1 MNKLRGNIEKVKSH
15 DGLSLIE
22 VKVGDTLL
30 KSVVISDSSENSYI
44 KEGELVELLFKETEL
59 IISTDIN
66 PKISLQNQL
75 NCTIESINKGKVLS
89 QVYLSFNEDKIS
101 SIITTNSVERL
112 GLSDGKRV
120 IALIKTNEIMISP
133 C

>member
-1 MNKLRGNIEKVKSH
+1 MNKLKGNIEYVKSH

-22 VKVGDTLL
+22 VRVGDVSL
-30 KSVVISDSSENSYI
+30 KSVVITDSSENSFL

-59 IISTDIN
+59 IISTDEN
-66 PKISLQNQL
+66 PSISLQNQL
-75 NCTIESINKGKVLS
+75 KCTIDSIKKGEVLS
-89 QVYLSFNEDKIS
+89 QIYLDFNSNKIS

-112 GLSDGKRV
+112 GLSEGKNV
-120 IALIKTNEIMISP
+120 VAMIKTNEIMISP